1 MLQATREI
9 VAAQGLDAFTIDEV
23 ARRSGVAKTTIYRH
37 FGCGDELV
45 LAAIDDMIEDIEPPD
60 TGTLCGDLRG
70 VVTSYLAITAVPSL
84 RQMFVSMLN
93 RSLADDDFAAKYQ
106 HVKQQRHVPLRVVLQ
121 RAIAR
126 GEVSPEIDLELA
138 MHFVQGPFVA
148 KRLIEND
155 EITDRDIDVL
165 LDFVC
170 RGLAVASDRSMV
182 ADEAV
187 T

>member
-1 MLQATREI
+1 MLQATRDIIE
-9 VAAQGLDAFTIDEV
+9 VHGLDELTIDEV
-23 ARRSGVAKTTIYRH
+23 SHRSGVAKTTIYRH
-37 FGCGDELV
+37 FGCRDELM
-45 LAAIDDMIEDIEPPD
+45 LAAIDDMIEEIEPAD
-60 TGTLCGDLRG
+60 TGSLCGDLRS
-70 VVTSYLAITAVPSL
+70 VVNSYLAITAVPSL

-93 RSLADDDFAAKYQ
+93 RSMVDDEFAGMYQ
-106 HVKQQRHVPLRVVLQ
+106 NVKQQRHVPLRVVLQ

-155 EITDRDIDVL
+155 EVSCRDVEIL

-170 RGLAVASDRSMV
+170 SAVSDLTARWPP
-182 ADEAV
+182 
-187 T
+187 TRL

>member
-1 MLQATREI
+1 MLTATRELI
-9 VAAQGLDAFTIDEV
+9 AVEGLDALTIDEV
-23 ARRSGVAKTTIYRH
+23 SRRSKVAKTTIYRH

-45 LAAIDDMIEDIEPPD
+45 LAAIDDLIEEIEPPD
-60 TGTLCGDLRG
+60 TGSLCGDLRA
-70 VVTSYLAITAVPSL
+70 VVSSYLAITSVPSL
-84 RQMFVSMLN
+84 RQLFVSMLN
-93 RSLADDDFAAKYQ
+93 RSLVDDEFAAMYQ
-106 HVKQQRHVPLRVVLQ
+106 SVKEQRHAPLRIVLQ

-126 GEVSPEIDLELA
+126 EVSPEIDLELA

-155 EITDRDIDVL
+155 DVSDRDVEVL

-170 RGLAVASDRSMV
+170 RGLAPIGVPMA